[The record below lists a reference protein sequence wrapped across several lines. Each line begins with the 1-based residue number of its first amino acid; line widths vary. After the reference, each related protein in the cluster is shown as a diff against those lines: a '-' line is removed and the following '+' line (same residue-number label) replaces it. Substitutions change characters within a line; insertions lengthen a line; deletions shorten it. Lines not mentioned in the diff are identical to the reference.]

1 MTKLSRP
8 LFPRAA
14 IRYDDV
20 AERDTAWEWITEG
33 LVSATDKVT

>member
-14 IRYDDV
+14 IRYDDI
-20 AERDTAWEWITEG
+20 AERDQAWQWIAEG
-33 LVSATDKVT
+33 LVSTTENVT